1 MVQKNDFENV
11 KKNKTGKNFIFA
23 FLIKIL
29 VKHRISHFLTIPPC
43 KFNPCLPFLEKMF
56 HPHPY

>member
-11 KKNKTGKNFIFA
+11 KKKKKTGKNFIFA

-29 VKHRISHFLTIPPC
+29 VKHRISHFLN
-43 KFNPCLPFLEKMF
+43 NPSL
-56 HPHPY
+56 